1 MTVRLLRTAE
11 LLRRLHSLPKWAVGV
26 AISTPA
32 LAMVQGVL
40 MLQDF
45 RAHHSDAPVPVSPS
59 RGIVVMRSEG
69 KEQDQSRHQ
78 PQGHQEPLRLLVIGD
93 SLAAGVGISKHGTPI
108 LPESIAKAL
117 SQNLGGRAVRWTC
130 VGTPG
135 ASASQTVHDI
145 FSLQR
150 EPNLL
155 ETKLAEWQVTK
166 RLAEEWIEDRKT
178 KKDIL
183 DATEDVSAAG
193 NRIQRWWRRVQLDVN
208 SFRSHVLIKKD
219 PRVID
224 EMVRD
229 RQLSQSKRCLSNLD
243 SRDYDVAVVLT
254 GLNDLKDMCLPFM
267 TRGDNSSATNE
278 AREHASS
285 EGLKGELIRVLV
297 ALKQR
302 MRSPESSDENP
313 CLKERSRPLIVFP
326 ALPISPM
333 PLCQQAPLSWFVVPL
348 LEMIDDHKKRLAES
362 FPNFVLFVEPP
373 TIESLED
380 MEAGRGPIF
389 NSRKAEQVLLEM
401 TDVTKKAKE
410 RVEALMRQHYQR
422 LTNDMEERSEAS
434 TQDIYHQGCHDHI
447 QASASNRNPGSTLLA
462 ADNVHPNDEGYDF
475 WGRHI
480 AAAIVTEW
488 EQRIESGLARRT

>member
-1 MTVRLLRTAE
+1 
-11 LLRRLHSLPKWAVGV
+11 
-26 AISTPA
+26 
-32 LAMVQGVL
+32 MVQGVV

-45 RAHHSDAPVPVSPS
+45 RAHHSDAPMPVSPS
-59 RGIVVMRSEG
+59 RGIVVMKSEG
-69 KEQDQSRHQ
+69 QQQVKARQQPEDHQS
-78 PQGHQEPLRLLVIGD
+78 PLRLLVIGD

-108 LPESIAKAL
+108 LPESIARAL

-135 ASASQTVHDI
+135 ASASQIVHDI

-155 ETKLAEWQVTK
+155 EIKLAEWQVTRRK
-166 RLAEEWIEDRKT
+166 AEEWIVDRKT
-178 KKDIL
+178 KKSTL
-183 DATEDVSAAG
+183 DQTQQLAAG
-193 NRIQRWWRRVQLDVN
+193 NFIQRLWCRVQGEIK
-208 SFRSHVLIKKD
+208 SFRSHVLAEKD

-224 EMVRD
+224 EVARD
-229 RQLSQSKRCLSNLD
+229 RQLSRSRRLSNVD
-243 SRDYDVAVVLT
+243 TEEYDVAVVLT

-267 TRGDNSSATNE
+267 TRGENSSTTSE
-278 AREHASS
+278 ARALASS
-285 EGLKGELIRVLV
+285 EGLKGELQRLLA
-297 ALKQR
+297 ALKKR
-302 MRSPESSDENP
+302 MRSPEASEEKNF
-313 CLKERSRPLIVFP
+313 LKERRSPLIVFP
-326 ALPISPM
+326 ALPVSPM

-348 LEMIDDHKKRLAES
+348 LEMIDNHKKRLAES

-373 TIESLED
+373 SIESLED

-389 NSRKAEQVLLEM
+389 NSRKAEQVLLEI

-422 LTNDMEERSEAS
+422 LTNDMERRSESS
-434 TQDIYHQGCHDHI
+434 TQDVYHQGCHDHI
-447 QASASNRNPGSTLLA
+447 HASASNRNPGSTLLA

-488 EQRIESGLARRT
+488 EQKI